1 MLYGRGYIPD
11 INPADTPVQVP
22 VAYGSN
28 LRLSL
33 RPKPDRKNIW
43 QIIQIGYNAL
53 TRRRPVRLSFSQES
67 SRPAASNPGDEGV
80 REPVL
85 ITWSV
90 RHFSTNIF
98 RLYACFQSINR
109 HFTLTP
115 SGVLQE

>member
-1 MLYGRGYIPD
+1 MLYGRGYIPA

-53 TRRRPVRLSFSQES
+53 TRRRPVRLSFYQEA
-67 SRPAASNPGDEGV
+67 PALRHQILETRV
-80 REPVL
+80 
-85 ITWSV
+85 SV
-90 RHFSTNIF
+90 SLF
-98 RLYACFQSINR
+98 
-109 HFTLTP
+109 
-115 SGVLQE
+115 

>member
-90 RHFSTNIF
+90 RHFSTNISLGCMPAF
-98 RLYACFQSINR
+98 NP
-109 HFTLTP
+109 LTGI
-115 SGVLQE
+115 SL